1 MVTFEVMTMKLNV
14 SEALRNPGQE
24 YAFQGEQT
32 IAPVDVNCETITF
45 DTVVLSGAFFTDDDG
60 GVTVDGKLTTVAHAQ
75 CANCLEPAKADIEA
89 PFHETFVRG
98 GDPNDDEIFAY
109 EGYQVEFDK
118 LAMSY
123 AVMALPIRFLC
134 KEDCEGLGETIAV
147 DTDHSL
153 CQKELPGQHP
163 FAALQQLLTKDEE
176 V

>member
-1 MVTFEVMTMKLNV
+1 MKLNV

-24 YAFQGEQT
+24 YAFHGEQA
-32 IAPVDVNCETITF
+32 IAPVDIGGETVVF
-45 DTVVLSGAFFTDDDG
+45 DTAVLQGAFFADDDG

-75 CANCLEPAKADIEA
+75 CANCLEPASADIEA
-89 PFHETFVRG
+89 SFRETFVRG

-147 DTDHSL
+147 DSDYNS

>member
-1 MVTFEVMTMKLNV
+1 MKLSV
-14 SEALRNPGQE
+14 SEALRTPGQE
-24 YAFQGEQT
+24 YAFHGEQA
-32 IAPVDVNCETITF
+32 IAPVDIGGETVSF
-45 DTVVLSGAFFTDDDG
+45 DAAVLQGTFFTDDDG

-75 CANCLEPAKADIEA
+75 CANCLEPASADVEI
-89 PFHETFVRG
+89 PFHETFVRD

-109 EGYQVEFDK
+109 AGYQVDFDK

-123 AVMALPIRFLC
+123 AVMALPMRFLC
-134 KEDCEGLGETIAV
+134 KEDCAGLGKTIAV
-147 DTDHSL
+147 DSDYNS

>member
-1 MVTFEVMTMKLNV
+1 MKLNV
-14 SEALRNPGQE
+14 SEALHNPGQE
-24 YAFQGEQT
+24 YAFHGEQA
-32 IAPVDVNCETITF
+32 IAPVDIGGETVVF
-45 DTVVLSGAFFTDDDG
+45 DTAVLQGAFFTDDDG

-75 CANCLEPAKADIEA
+75 CANCLEPASTDIEA

-134 KEDCEGLGETIAV
+134 KEDCKGLCPRCGMNLNHGSCNCKP
-147 DTDHSL
+147 DTDPRL
-153 CQKELPGQHP
+153 AVLE
-163 FAALQQLLTKDEE
+163 QLLDDKH
-176 V
+176 

>member
-1 MVTFEVMTMKLNV
+1 MKLNV

-24 YAFQGEQT
+24 YAFRDEQT
-32 IAPVDVNCETITF
+32 IAPVDIGGDTVTF
-45 DTVVLSGAFFTDDDG
+45 DVAVLQGEFFTDDDG
-60 GVTVDGKLTTVAHAQ
+60 GVTVDGKLTTVAHAH
-75 CANCLEPAKADIEA
+75 CANCLEPASADIEA
-89 PFHETFVRG
+89 AFRETFVRG

-123 AVMALPIRFLC
+123 AVMNLPIRFLC

-147 DTDHSL
+147 DSDYSL